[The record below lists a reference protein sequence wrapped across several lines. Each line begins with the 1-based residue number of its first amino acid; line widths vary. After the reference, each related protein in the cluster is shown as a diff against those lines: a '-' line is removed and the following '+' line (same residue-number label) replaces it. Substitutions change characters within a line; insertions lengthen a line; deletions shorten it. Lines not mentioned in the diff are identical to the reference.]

1 MTPTMSA
8 SATAKQSEDQLA
20 KVQAFQE
27 IEHDDNKHKIFVQQH
42 WVINSNLGVLNSLI
56 GLKLFFLAWGDNVN

>member
-1 MTPTMSA
+1 MSA

-27 IEHDDNKHKIFVQQH
+27 IEQDDNKHKIFVQQY
-42 WVINSNLGVLNSLI
+42 WVINPTLDVLNSLI
-56 GLKLFFLAWGDNVN
+56 GFKLFFFWHGVIM

>member
-1 MTPTMSA
+1 MSA

-27 IEHDDNKHKIFVQQH
+27 IEHDDNKHKIFVQQY
-42 WVINSNLGVLNSLI
+42 WVINPTLDVLNSLI
-56 GLKLFFLAWGDNVN
+56 GFKLFFSGMG

>member
-20 KVQAFQE
+20 KVQAFQDE
-27 IEHDDNKHKIFVQQH
+27 IFVQQH

>member
-1 MTPTMSA
+1 MSSIGQALMTPTMSA

-27 IEHDDNKHKIFVQQH
+27 IEHDDNKHKIFV
-42 WVINSNLGVLNSLI
+42 
-56 GLKLFFLAWGDNVN
+56 

>member
-1 MTPTMSA
+1 MSSIGQALMTPTMSA

-42 WVINSNLGVLNSLI
+42 LMLFSNTS
-56 GLKLFFLAWGDNVN
+56 VNDVHL